1 MLFMALAFKGLGG
14 TSLCSVELRVRLN
27 NLVYD
32 AFIEVSALTPITLFN
47 EKPWL
52 CIDLLGEGLSDL

>member
-1 MLFMALAFKGLGG
+1 MLFMALAFQGLGG
-14 TSLCSVELRVRLN
+14 TSLCSVELSVRLN

-47 EKPWL
+47 EKP
-52 CIDLLGEGLSDL
+52 